1 MSTQN
6 LRTRFVTKAPSHEAA
21 YAMADVREVFADFA
35 DMIDGLAPDSREK
48 SLALT
53 KLEEAKYYTNQ
64 SIILADNQKEA
75 SE

>member
-1 MSTQN
+1 MTTAN
-6 LRTRFVTKAPSHEAA
+6 LRSRFVTKAPTQEAA
-21 YAMADVREVFADFA
+21 DLMVAFREQFAVLAEVVDR
-35 DMIDGLAPDSREK
+35 GAPDSREK

-64 SIILADNQKEA
+64 AIILADNQKEQ